1 MFHKINLFPK
11 LALLFMLSLGGY
23 HSMTAQVIDKFW
35 KQKNDR
41 GNRYE
46 GGVIFEVS
54 EQPLELVALYSD
66 FEAYTFGEKQH
77 LKVHFYLPDTL
88 PVWLGAQEMRV
99 EEKYWMEAKQPF
111 LTKRHWNIFDD
122 WKVDKVL
129 KPLNVPSENL
139 GILIKQKDKEQ
150 LFFPAIIFHTN
161 FPKTLNPYIAYFRPG
176 KNFRKIN
183 VKVYRGQFLET
194 TPTKDQLVFKNRLG
208 EQPGGMPF
216 KIEIDPT
223 NFSSPLEKDW
233 KGWLTVQLIG
243 RVMGNTD
250 KEIYTFSFYHHPNL
264 KK

>member
-1 MFHKINLFPK
+1 MLPKTIFFPK
-11 LALLFMLSLGGY
+11 LALLFILSFSGY
-23 HSMTAQVIDKFW
+23 HSTTAQVIDQFW

-66 FEAYTFGEKQH
+66 FEAYTFGKKQQ
-77 LKVHFYLPDTL
+77 LKVHFYLPDTISI
-88 PVWLGAQEMRV
+88 WLSAQEMRV
-99 EEKYWMEAKQPF
+99 EEKYWMEAKSSFSTQ
-111 LTKRHWNIFDD
+111 RHWNTFED

-129 KPLNVPSENL
+129 KSLNVPSENL
-139 GILIKQKDKEQ
+139 GVLIKQKNSEQ

-183 VKVYRGQFLET
+183 VKVYQGQFLDIE
-194 TPTKDQLVFKNRLG
+194 PTKENLVFKKRLG

-223 NFSSPLEKDW
+223 TFSSLEKDW

-250 KEIYTFSFYHHPNL
+250 KEIYTFSFYHHSNL
-264 KK
+264 KN